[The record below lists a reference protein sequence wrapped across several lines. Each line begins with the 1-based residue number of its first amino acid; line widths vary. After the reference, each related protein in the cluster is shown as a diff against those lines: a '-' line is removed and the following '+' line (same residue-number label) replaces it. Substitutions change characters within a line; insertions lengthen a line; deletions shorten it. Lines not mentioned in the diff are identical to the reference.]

1 MTLTLAGS
9 LMLGCDFCDSWFHP
23 ACLQARM
30 PWVRVRVRV
39 RVRVGVRVG
48 VRVRL
53 GVRVRVRV
61 KVRAMVGYLLVP
73 PGVPAGALPRL
84 SLPLIPY
91 PYSHPYP

>member
-30 PWVRVRVRV
+30 PCVRVRVRV
-39 RVRVGVRVG
+39 RVRVGVGVG
-48 VRVRL
+48 
-53 GVRVRVRV
+53 VRV